1 MDADVV
7 VIGAGAA
14 GLTAAR
20 TLAHRS
26 LSFRATSHRRRRNGR
41 PERRIRTIRTRAAV
55 VTPPVAVLRHAGD
68 QTAVIF
74 DPDPPAAK
82 RDALRS
88 IEMGHADLSPV
99 GSVLSGP

>member
-1 MDADVV
+1 
-7 VIGAGAA
+7 
-14 GLTAAR
+14 
-20 TLAHRS
+20 
-26 LSFRATSHRRRRNGR
+26 
-41 PERRIRTIRTRAAV
+41 V